1 MKNLP
6 KVFLPVF
13 WFSETFEIPRNMSDE
28 LLIATNVL
36 PNVIPYIWLIITILG
51 SLMLVLSTYL
61 WVSKKNKSYTILDPM

>member
-36 PNVIPYIWLIITILG
+36 PNVIPYIWLILTILG
-51 SLMLVLSTYL
+51 SLMLILSTYL
-61 WVSKKNKSYTILDPM
+61 WVSKKNKSYTILDPL